1 MTTPSSD
8 NRLLRLNVGFLLKQ
22 GAGYSREI
30 EFAHDGPVRAEDVL
44 LSKLYGTLR
53 LSRTPQGVLVQGV
66 LKTNSHQACIRCL
79 KDFDYPFEVEI
90 SELFV
95 PRDSAKADPDAR
107 HIGEDDYIDLTP
119 IVREEAILAVPIHV
133 VCSTDCKG
141 LCPVCGENRNETTC
155 DCDTDRIDPRFESLR
170 ALLDEFE
177 D

>member
-1 MTTPSSD
+1 MTTPSTD

-30 EFAHDGPVRAEDVL
+30 VFEHDGPVQAEDVL
-44 LSKLYGTLR
+44 LNKLHGTLR

-66 LKTNSHQACIRCL
+66 LKTNSRQACIRCL
-79 KDFDYPFEVEI
+79 TDLDYPFEVEI

-95 PRDSAKADPDAR
+95 PSDSEKSDPDAL

-133 VCSTDCKG
+133 VCSADCKG
-141 LCPVCGENRNETTC
+141 LCPICGENRNETTC